1 VLFDEASGANFS
13 HFYDPDILARLHEA
27 ATLTGEART
36 ATYAQLNLDI
46 MALSPLAVL
55 LNAARVWKWTRRRC
69 ARSSPRR
76 RTR

>member
-1 VLFDEASGANFS
+1 MLFDEASGANFS

-55 LNAARVWKWTRRRC
+55 LNDLFYEPFSACIGCRQI
-69 ARSSPRR
+69 SSP
-76 RTR
+76 